1 MSIISYGSVSRGS
14 IYALQ
19 GRGFNNIHVFSR
31 RPPHLVA
38 DQNPDVY
45 FYHLIKS
52 NGRYMVV
59 PTFDS
64 PRYFFDELKESDI
77 IVNGIL
83 QDPVNPETF
92 ISNSDLDLLKKNA
105 IIIDISCDA
114 GMGFEFAVP
123 TTFEKPLL
131 FLRNGIK
138 YYSVDHVPSYLWN
151 AATREISKALTPYI
165 VELVKHSFDFH
176 CNRTLSKAIE
186 IENGLIRNPQI
197 IAFQKRENQY
207 PYRIKS

>member
-1 MSIISYGSVSRGS
+1 
-14 IYALQ
+14 
-19 GRGFNNIHVFSR
+19 
-31 RPPHLVA
+31 
-38 DQNPDVY
+38 
-45 FYHLIKS
+45 
-52 NGRYMVV
+52 
-59 PTFDS
+59 
-64 PRYFFDELKESDI
+64 
-77 IVNGIL
+77 
-83 QDPVNPETF
+83 VNPETF